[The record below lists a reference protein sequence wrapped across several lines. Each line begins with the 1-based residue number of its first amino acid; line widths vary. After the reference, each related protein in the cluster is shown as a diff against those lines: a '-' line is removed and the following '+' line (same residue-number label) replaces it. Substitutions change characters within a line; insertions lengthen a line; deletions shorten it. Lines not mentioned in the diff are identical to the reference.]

1 MPWCRKISSRHQS
14 QHFSQKKHQLCTTL
28 SKTTFVRKLSNML
41 LFFPVKANEWN
52 YVFWN
57 FSKMCIDYNHRKNV
71 IKICVFLFWKT
82 QRLLFQTSFHARAR
96 VQYFWNYYI
105 CEVQGLSFLWKKKIM
120 VMRCFLMI
128 LQLYCRKVLRWTAVR
143 GVL

>member
-57 FSKMCIDYNHRKNV
+57 ISKIFIDYNHRKNV
-71 IKICVFLFWKT
+71 IRICVFLFWKT

-96 VQYFWNYYI
+96 AIFLKLLYLWSTRSQLSLEKKNYGHAMFSHDFT
-105 CEVQGLSFLWKKKIM
+105 VVLSKSS
-120 VMRCFLMI
+120 
-128 LQLYCRKVLRWTAVR
+128 
-143 GVL
+143 